1 MAAVAVPLLGESLL
15 FTLRSPHLPTHAGQ
29 VSFPGGVVEPGET
42 PLEAALREA
51 AEEVGLG
58 GLEALGY
65 LSPGFSP
72 QGFLVQPVVV
82 FREDLP
88 PLRPNPLEVAEAF
101 LVPVEELLG
110 ITPWS
115 EVRQGRT
122 VWHFPWRGVDIWG
135 VTGNILKE
143 FLEVWREASGHPF
156 GRSL

>member
-1 MAAVAVPLLGESLL
+1 MAVPLLGESLL

-29 VSFPGGVVEPGET
+29 ISFPGGVVEPGET
-42 PLEAALREA
+42 PVEAALREA
-51 AEEVGLG
+51 AEEVGLLG
-58 GLEALGY
+58 VEPLGY
-65 LSPGFSP
+65 LAPVLSP

-101 LVPVEELLG
+101 LAPLKELLQVN
-110 ITPWS
+110 PWS
-115 EVRQGRT
+115 EVRHGRT

-143 FLEVWREASGHPF
+143 FLEVWREASGDSSGGPF
-156 GRSL
+156 